1 MPTNLSSP
9 LFFLKSLEGPK
20 PLQEKDILLKGK
32 YQYKDRNRTRIRR
45 KLRKKKLRKK
55 MLSFFMITTNFGS
68 ICGNLQSNSLW
79 LLTKLR
85 PFLC

>member
-1 MPTNLSSP
+1 LSSP

-45 KLRKKKLRKK
+45 KLRKKKLRNAI
-55 MLSFFMITTNFGS
+55 LTSTETGFTPGGEPPLVPVPHPGAS
-68 ICGNLQSNSLW
+68 IQD
-79 LLTKLR
+79 
-85 PFLC
+85 